1 MHILASLKKKTKKK
15 TTNPIVYVTAWEI
28 HDLHL
33 AKSSRLYVFFRG

>member
-1 MHILASLKKKTKKK
+1 MHIYWHFKKQTNKK
-15 TTNPIVYVTAWEI
+15 TNPIVYVTAWEI